1 MFDAI
6 ARILGKVLYFI
17 YNTIG
22 FHNYGLS
29 LIMFTVLIKCALL
42 PLTVK
47 QIKSTQQMQELQ
59 PELERLQKRYK
70 NDKEKLN
77 EETMKL
83 YQEKG
88 VNPAGGCL
96 PMLVQLPIIFSLFY
110 TIRRPLTYMLGWT
123 KEAIGSVVISIM
135 NLRPEFFQGKQFTFI
150 DKFED
155 IKTDP
160 LAVAELFERNPYYEI
175 NVIDAMNKI
184 PNVAQEGMEKI
195 SLDFLGII
203 NLGVKPSYDFNV
215 IAQNPSVYIMAL
227 VMVVIAVGTT
237 FLSTWL
243 SMRSTSQ
250 SSIAQANQTGKSMM
264 YVGPLMTLLISF
276 QTPLGLSLYW
286 TVSNVFQIAQQ
297 LFIEKYVRNKKE

>member
-6 ARILGKVLYFI
+6 AKILGKVLYFI

-22 FHNYGLS
+22 FNNYGLS
-29 LIMFTVLIKCALL
+29 LILFTVLIKCALL

-47 QIKSTQQMQELQ
+47 QIKSTQQMQEIQ
-59 PELERLQKRYK
+59 PEIERIQKRYK

-83 YQEKG
+83 YKDKG
-88 VNPAGGCL
+88 INPAGGCL
-96 PMLVQLPIIFSLFY
+96 PMLFQLPIIFSLFY

-123 KEAIGSVVISIM
+123 KEAIGSAVIKIM
-135 NLRPEFFQGKQFTFI
+135 EIKPDFFQGNQFTFL
-150 DKFED
+150 DKFEGV
-155 IKTDP
+155 KGDP
-160 LAVAELFERNPYYEI
+160 LAVVELFQRNPYYEI
-175 NVIDAMNKI
+175 NVVDAINTI

-203 NLGVKPSYDFNV
+203 NLGVKPTYDFNV
-215 IAQNPSVYIMAL
+215 IAQNPSIYIMAL
-227 VMVVIAVGTT
+227 VMVAIAVGTT

-243 SMRSTSQ
+243 TMKGTNQ
-250 SSIAQANQTGKSMM
+250 SSSAQANPTSKSMM

-286 TVSNVFQIAQQ
+286 TVSNVFQIVQQ
-297 LFIEKYVRNKKE
+297 VFIEKYVREKKE

>member
-1 MFDAI
+1 
-6 ARILGKVLYFI
+6 
-17 YNTIG
+17 
-22 FHNYGLS
+22 
-29 LIMFTVLIKCALL
+29 
-42 PLTVK
+42 
-47 QIKSTQQMQELQ
+47 
-59 PELERLQKRYK
+59 
-70 NDKEKLN
+70 
-77 EETMKL
+77 
-83 YQEKG
+83 
-88 VNPAGGCL
+88 
-96 PMLVQLPIIFSLFY
+96 
-110 TIRRPLTYMLGWT
+110 MLGWT

-250 SSIAQANQTGKSMM
+250 SSNAQANQTGKSMM

>member
-160 LAVAELFERNPYYEI
+160 LAVAELFEKNPYYEI

-250 SSIAQANQTGKSMM
+250 SSNAQANQTGKSMM

>member
-70 NDKEKLN
+70 NGKEKLN

-250 SSIAQANQTGKSMM
+250 SSNAQANQTGKSMM

>member
-96 PMLVQLPIIFSLFY
+96 PMLVQLPIIFS
-110 TIRRPLTYMLGWT
+110 
-123 KEAIGSVVISIM
+123 
-135 NLRPEFFQGKQFTFI
+135 FI
-150 DKFED
+150 
-155 IKTDP
+155 
-160 LAVAELFERNPYYEI
+160 
-175 NVIDAMNKI
+175 
-184 PNVAQEGMEKI
+184 
-195 SLDFLGII
+195 
-203 NLGVKPSYDFNV
+203 
-215 IAQNPSVYIMAL
+215 
-227 VMVVIAVGTT
+227 
-237 FLSTWL
+237 
-243 SMRSTSQ
+243 
-250 SSIAQANQTGKSMM
+250 
-264 YVGPLMTLLISF
+264 
-276 QTPLGLSLYW
+276 
-286 TVSNVFQIAQQ
+286 
-297 LFIEKYVRNKKE
+297 

>member
-250 SSIAQANQTGKSMM
+250 SSNAQANQTGKSMM

>member
-123 KEAIGSVVISIM
+123 KEALGSVVIRIK
-135 NLRPEFFQGKQFTFI
+135 NLRTDFFQGKQFTFI

-250 SSIAQANQTGKSMM
+250 SSNAQANQTGKSMM